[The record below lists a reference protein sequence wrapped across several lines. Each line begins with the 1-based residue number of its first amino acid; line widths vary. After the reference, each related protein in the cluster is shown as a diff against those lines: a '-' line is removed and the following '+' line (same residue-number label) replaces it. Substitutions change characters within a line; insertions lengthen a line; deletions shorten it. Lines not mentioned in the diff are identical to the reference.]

1 MSFGLE
7 TDRDAAMCKSSALGF
22 VLLFAFLFRL
32 EQPSWKLVAI
42 ISTMTIGVIM
52 MVASETAFNTLG
64 FILVMLASCSS
75 GFRWSLTQ
83 ILLLR
88 HPATSNPFSTILCLA
103 PVIFTSLL
111 LIAIPVEG
119 VSHLLIG
126 FYDLMEQ
133 RGNFMA
139 ILILLFPGLLA
150 FLMMTSEYALLK
162 RTSVVTLSICGIFK
176 EVAMVIAASL
186 VFDDKLTPIN
196 ISGLIITIGS
206 IGAYNY
212 IKIKRMKEEARIK
225 AHLANEDY
233 APILVADPDEDR
245 DGGEQASSTSTSRL
259 VGASINIPAGSSVQS
274 AALDSPAKISP
285 VKRPEDL
292 D

>member
-1 MSFGLE
+1 
-7 TDRDAAMCKSSALGF
+7 
-22 VLLFAFLFRL
+22 
-32 EQPSWKLVAI
+32 
-42 ISTMTIGVIM
+42 MTLGVIM

-64 FILVMLASCSS
+64 FVLVMLASCSS

-88 HPATSNPFSTILCLA
+88 HPATSNPFSTIMCLA
-103 PVIFTSLL
+103 PVIFASLV

-119 VSHLLIG
+119 FSHLLIG
-126 FYDLMEQ
+126 FYDLMAQ
-133 RGNFMA
+133 RGNIMA
-139 ILILLFPGLLA
+139 VLILLFPGLLA
-150 FLMMTSEYALLK
+150 FLMMASEYALLK

-196 ISGLIITIGS
+196 VSGLIITICS

-212 IKIKRMKEEARIK
+212 IKLRRMQEEARIK
-225 AHLANEDY
+225 AHLENEDY
-233 APILVADPDEDR
+233 SPILATDPDQLNDEA
-245 DGGEQASSTSTSRL
+245 EQATSSSRL
-259 VGASINIPAGSSVQS
+259 MGTTVGIPSGSSSQP
-274 AALDSPAKISP
+274 ATLDSPAKVSP